1 MNRRGIRSRTRRAA
15 LQALYQ
21 WQMTGHSAEELHA
34 QFSENRRR
42 GGFDPVFFDAL
53 VGGVI
58 IDFEAL
64 DAEIAAFA
72 DRPVAELDP
81 VERAILRMG
90 THELR
95 SMADIP
101 WRTVP
106 STRRWSSPAPSGPSR
121 ATSTSTACSTGWR
134 AACGRTERTEPGA
147 GRPAV
152 RADGAQVPSMWRSPS
167 TPWSTACTFRATPP
181 RATSA
186 TRRSRST

>member
-21 WQMTGHSAEELHA
+21 WQMTGHTVEELHA
-34 QFSENRRR
+34 QFKERPVP

-58 IDFEAL
+58 IDFEVL
-64 DAEIAAFA
+64 DTEIGAFT

-90 THELR
+90 AHELR

-101 WRTVP
+101 WRAVIDEAVELARTFGAEQSHKYVNGVLDRVA
-106 STRRWSSPAPSGPSR
+106 RRL
-121 ATSTSTACSTGWR
+121 
-134 AACGRTERTEPGA
+134 
-147 GRPAV
+147 RP
-152 RADGAQVPSMWRSPS
+152 D
-167 TPWSTACTFRATPP
+167 
-181 RATSA
+181 
-186 TRRSRST
+186 